1 MELTIYEKIKNRR
14 LELGYSQDELAKR
27 MGYKSRSTINKIES
41 GQVDIS
47 RNKIAKFAEVLQ
59 VTPSYLMG
67 WDDEQQEYYI
77 DPVVNAKAEYARVQE
92 GILLDAAKDL
102 SDEDLDYVVDLVKRL
117 RGKWLCLVLNKE
129 IVLLWFD
136 LTLEQNWKNFD

>member
-47 RNKIAKFAEVLQ
+47 RNKIAKFAEALH
-59 VTPSYLMG
+59 VTPSYLTG
-67 WDDEQQEYYI
+67 WEDEPQEYYI
-77 DPVVNAKAEYARVQE
+77 DPVVNAKAEYARAQE

-102 SDEDLDYVVDLVKRL
+102 SDEDLDYVIDLVNRL
-117 RGKWLCLVLNKE
+117 RGGK
-129 IVLLWFD
+129 
-136 LTLEQNWKNFD
+136 